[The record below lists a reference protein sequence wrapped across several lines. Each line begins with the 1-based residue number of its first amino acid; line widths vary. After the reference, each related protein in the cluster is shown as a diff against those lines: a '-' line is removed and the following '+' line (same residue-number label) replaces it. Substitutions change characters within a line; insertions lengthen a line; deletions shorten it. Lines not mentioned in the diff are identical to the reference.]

1 MILLNTKRALCLCPL
16 SLNFLSS
23 YGAHELDKTHACFWK
38 SFKFITR
45 RYLILNRAFVF
56 SSSSSLCCSQ
66 IVANHSKY
74 SGLIIF
80 CIILAGILVGV
91 QR

>member
-1 MILLNTKRALCLCPL
+1 MFAL
-16 SLNFLSS
+16 
-23 YGAHELDKTHACFWK
+23 
-38 SFKFITR
+38 
-45 RYLILNRAFVF
+45 
-56 SSSSSLCCSQ
+56 CSQ
-66 IVANHSKY
+66 IIANHSKY